1 MCPFSIDLSLS
12 ILSLFHSFVYFHISS
27 PLFHPSRSPCSFYC
41 PEAPAATT
49 TIPVFSSWKPFDKIN
64 IPRSIEMS
72 ACLERRSLFGG
83 FNFENYRDYDR
94 QGQFLKGLV
103 EGSPR
108 GDWRKF
114 AGSMND
120 RICLQGLRAARE
132 RLERKEGSSFL
143 RYL

>member
-1 MCPFSIDLSLS
+1 
-12 ILSLFHSFVYFHISS
+12 
-27 PLFHPSRSPCSFYC
+27 
-41 PEAPAATT
+41 
-49 TIPVFSSWKPFDKIN
+49 
-64 IPRSIEMS
+64 MS

-143 RYL
+143 RYFESGQFSLLRMMIGSYGDYIILEFYFFRIIDVRG